1 MVNMGNVWDRTTEFL
16 SDNLRGVM
24 PIALLTIFVPQSIS
38 GAIKLAGTTATPAIG
53 QGIVLALLVPL
64 LWGQLA
70 ITALALRPD
79 AGRGVAQST
88 ATRRFLQSLLAMLI
102 LFVVIVVL
110 FLPIV
115 LALVASGVDLA
126 ALTSTTPGP
135 KPDISPAMAGFIGL
149 YGLAWLAV
157 AVFISVRFST
167 LLVAVIAAEGGVVA
181 ALRRSFALSR
191 GIAWKLLGVV
201 LLFGLVVGVAS
212 IAVTSVF
219 GALFRFLDPTAGPF
233 AIGSII
239 VAILGGLV
247 TTAYYVVQSSFM
259 AKVYLAATTTTT
271 KTATREGM

>member
-1 MVNMGNVWDRTTEFL
+1 MVNMGNVWDRATEFL
-16 SDNLRGVM
+16 SDNLGAVV
-24 PIALLTIFVPQSIS
+24 PVALLTIFVPQSIS
-38 GAIKLAGTTATPAIG
+38 GAIKLAGTAVAPGLG
-53 QGIVLALLVPL
+53 QAIVLALLLPI

-79 AGRGVAQST
+79 AGRGAAQST
-88 ATRRFLQSLLAMLI
+88 ATRRFLQFLLALLI
-102 LFVVIVVL
+102 LFGAIVLL
-110 FLPIV
+110 FLPII
-115 LALVASGVDLA
+115 LALVASGVDLT
-126 ALTSTTPGP
+126 ALTSASPGP

-149 YGLAWLAV
+149 YGLAWLV
-157 AVFISVRFST
+157 FAVFVSVRFST
-167 LLVAVIAAEGGVVA
+167 LLVAVIAAEGGVIA

-259 AKVYLAATTTTT
+259 AKVYLAATS
-271 KTATREGM
+271 AREGA

>member
-16 SDNLRGVM
+16 SDNLGAVV
-24 PIALLTIFVPQSIS
+24 PVALLTIFVPQSIS
-38 GAIKLAGTTATPAIG
+38 GAIKLAGTAVTPGLG
-53 QGIVLALLVPL
+53 QAIVLALLLPM

-70 ITALALRPD
+70 ITALALRPG

-88 ATRRFLQSLLAMLI
+88 ATRSFLHYLLALLI
-102 LFVVIVVL
+102 LFGVLVLL

-115 LALVASGVDLA
+115 LALVASGVDLT
-126 ALTSTTPGP
+126 ALTSASPGP
-135 KPDISPAMAGFIGL
+135 KPDISPALAAFMGL
-149 YGLAWLAV
+149 YGLAWLILAIFV
-157 AVFISVRFST
+157 SVRFST
-167 LLVAVIAAEGGVVA
+167 LLVPVVAAEGGVIA
-181 ALRRSFALSR
+181 ALKRSFSLSR

-219 GALFRFLDPTAGPF
+219 GTLFRFLDPSAGPF

-259 AKVYLAATTTTT
+259 AKVYLAVTSA
-271 KTATREGM
+271 REGV

>member
-1 MVNMGNVWDRTTEFL
+1 MVDMGNVWDRTTEFL
-16 SDNLRGVM
+16 SDNLGAVV

-38 GAIKLAGTTATPAIG
+38 GAIKLAGTAVTPGLG
-53 QGIVLALLVPL
+53 QGIVLALFLPM

-70 ITALALRPD
+70 IAALALRPD
-79 AGRGVAQST
+79 AGRGAAQST
-88 ATRRFLQSLLAMLI
+88 ATQRFLQSLLAMLM
-102 LFVVIVVL
+102 LFAVIVVL
-110 FLPIV
+110 FVPIV
-115 LALVASGVDLA
+115 LALVASGVDLT

-135 KPDISPAMAGFIGL
+135 RPDISPAMAGFIGL

-167 LLVAVIAAEGGVVA
+167 LLLPVIAAEGGVVT
-181 ALRRSFALSR
+181 ALRRSFALSK

-219 GALFRFLDPTAGPF
+219 GALFRFLDPAAGPF
-233 AIGSII
+233 SIGSII

-259 AKVYLAATTTTT
+259 AKVYLAAMS
-271 KTATREGM
+271 TATREGM

>member
-16 SDNLRGVM
+16 SDNLGAVV

-38 GAIKLAGTTATPAIG
+38 GAIKLAGTAVTPALG
-53 QGIVLALLVPL
+53 QGIVLALLVPM

-79 AGRGVAQST
+79 AGRGAAQAT
-88 ATRRFLQSLLAMLI
+88 ATRRFLPALAAMLI
-102 LFVVIVVL
+102 LFGVIVLL

-115 LALVASGVDLA
+115 IALAANGVDLT
-126 ALTSTTPGP
+126 ALTSSNPGP
-135 KPDISPAMAGFIGL
+135 KPDISPALAGFIGL
-149 YGLAWLAV
+149 YGLAWLVV
-157 AVFISVRFST
+157 AAFVSVRLST
-167 LLVAVIAAEGGVVA
+167 LLFPVIAAEGGIVS

-219 GALFRFLDPTAGPF
+219 GTLFRFLDPTAGPF

-247 TTAYYVVQSSFM
+247 TTAYYVIQSSFM
-259 AKVYLAATTTTT
+259 AKVYLAATS
-271 KTATREGM
+271 TATREGM

>member
-16 SDNLRGVM
+16 SDNLGAVV

-38 GAIKLAGTTATPAIG
+38 GAIKLAGTAVTPGLGQAIM
-53 QGIVLALLVPL
+53 LALLLPM

-70 ITALALRPD
+70 IAALALRPD
-79 AGRGVAQST
+79 AGRGAAQST
-88 ATRRFLQSLLAMLI
+88 ATRRFLHYLLAILI
-102 LFVVIVVL
+102 LFGVLLLL
-110 FLPIV
+110 FLPII
-115 LALVASGVDLA
+115 LALVASGVDLTA
-126 ALTSTTPGP
+126 FTGATAGP
-135 KPDISPAMAGFIGL
+135 KPDISPALAAFIGL
-149 YGLAWLAV
+149 YGLAWLIL
-157 AVFISVRFST
+157 AVFVSVRFST
-167 LLVAVIAAEGGVVA
+167 LLVAVVAAEGGVVA

-259 AKVYLAATTTTT
+259 TKVYLAATS
-271 KTATREGM
+271 AREGV

>member
-16 SDNLRGVM
+16 SDNLGAVV
-24 PIALLTIFVPQSIS
+24 PIALLAIFVPQSVS
-38 GAIKLAGTTATPAIG
+38 GAIKLAGTSVAPGLG
-53 QGIVLALLVPL
+53 QAIVLALLLPM

-70 ITALALRPD
+70 ITALALQPD

-88 ATRRFLQSLLAMLI
+88 ATRRFLQYLLALLI
-102 LFVVIVVL
+102 MFGALVLL

-115 LALVASGVDLA
+115 FALAASGVDLT
-126 ALTSTTPGP
+126 ALTSASPGP
-135 KPDISPAMAGFIGL
+135 KPDISPALAGFIGL
-149 YGLAWLAV
+149 YGLAWLIL
-157 AVFISVRFST
+157 AVFVSVRFST
-167 LLVAVIAAEGGVVA
+167 LLVPVVAAEGGVVS

-247 TTAYYVVQSSFM
+247 TTAYYVIQSSFM
-259 AKVYLAATTTTT
+259 AKVYLAATS
-271 KTATREGM
+271 TREGM

>member
-16 SDNLRGVM
+16 SDNLGAVVS
-24 PIALLTIFVPQSIS
+24 IALLTIFVPQSIS
-38 GAIKLAGTTATPAIG
+38 GAIKLAGTGVAPGLG
-53 QGIVLALLVPL
+53 QGIVLALLLPM

-79 AGRGVAQST
+79 AGRGAAQST

-102 LFVVIVVL
+102 LFALIVVL

-115 LALVASGVDLA
+115 FALVASGFDLKLLVDPNVG
-126 ALTSTTPGP
+126 SHVDVGP
-135 KPDISPAMAGFIGL
+135 WTAGFVSL
-149 YGLAWLAV
+149 YGLAWLVV
-157 AVFISVRFST
+157 AIFISVRFST

-219 GALFRFLDPTAGPF
+219 GALFRVLDPTAGPF
-233 AIGSII
+233 SIGSII

-259 AKVYLAATTTTT
+259 AKVYLAAT
-271 KTATREGM
+271 ATREGM